1 MSWHALLQLN
11 YAWQDAQTVLHFE
24 NTGPLRTLRSFY
36 PEGPSICHNVI
47 VHPPGGLVAG
57 DQLHIDVKVGS
68 QAHALV
74 STPGATRFYRSEG
87 AEATQHVH
95 IQLEAGARLEW
106 MPLESI
112 AYPDC
117 KARNWVDMQLAPGA
131 QVLAW
136 DVMALGLP
144 AAGQPFES
152 GSMHQRMQLNEMWLD
167 QGHIDAADT
176 VLMDS
181 PTGLAGHRC
190 MGTLVLGS
198 GSPMSRTDKEN
209 WLEAVRSVL
218 PQELQPVAAAATCP
232 NDHVLVVRVLGPV
245 VEPVM
250 QVLQQA
256 WGQLREA
263 TWGLAAATPRIW
275 AV

>member
-1 MSWHALLQLN
+1 MSWHAKLQLN
-11 YAWQDAQTVLHFE
+11 YSRQSEYTVLHFD
-24 NTGPLRTLRSFY
+24 NKGPLRTFRSLY
-36 PEGPSICHNVI
+36 PEGLGICHNVI

-57 DQLHIDVKVGS
+57 DVLEIDVQVQSG
-68 QAHALV
+68 AHALV

-87 AEATQHVH
+87 AVATQHIR

-117 KARNWVDMQLAPGA
+117 KAQNWVDINLAPGA
-131 QVLAW
+131 ELLAW

-144 AAGQPFES
+144 HADQAFKR
-152 GSMHQRMQLNEMWLD
+152 GSMHQRMRLNDIWLE
-167 QGHIDAADT
+167 QAHIDASDAL
-176 VLMDS
+176 LMDS
-181 PTGLAGHRC
+181 ATGLAGQRC

-198 GSPMSRTDKEN
+198 GSGISRNNKET
-209 WLEAVRSVL
+209 WLEAVRRVL
-218 PQELQPVAAAATCP
+218 PETLQPVAAAATCP

-256 WGQLREA
+256 WAQLRQSA
-263 TWGLAAATPRIW
+263 WGLAAPEPRIW

>member
-1 MSWHALLQLN
+1 MSWNAQLKLN
-11 YAWQDAQTVLHFE
+11 YSRQDAHTVLHFDNE
-24 NTGPLRTLRSFY
+24 GPLRTFRSIY

-57 DQLHIDVKVGS
+57 DVLNIHVRVQS

-87 AEATQHVH
+87 AEATQHIH
-95 IQLEAGARLEW
+95 IQLEPHARLEW

-112 AYPDC
+112 TYPDC

-144 AAGQPFES
+144 AAGQTFES
-152 GSMHQRMQLNEMWLD
+152 GSMHQRMKLNDVWLD
-167 QGHIDAADT
+167 QGHIDATDT

-181 PTGLAGHRC
+181 PTGMAGHRC

-198 GSPMSRTDKEN
+198 GSPMSRTDKET
-209 WLEAVRSVL
+209 WLDAVRSVL

-232 NDHVLVVRVLGPV
+232 NDHVLVVRVMGPV

-256 WGQLREA
+256 WTQLREA
-263 TWGLAAATPRIW
+263 AWGLAAPTPRIW
-275 AV
+275 SV

>member
-1 MSWHALLQLN
+1 MSWHAKLQLN
-11 YAWQDAQTVLHFE
+11 YSRQSAHTVLHFDNE
-24 NTGPLRTLRSFY
+24 GPLRSLRSLY
-36 PEGPSICHNVI
+36 PEGPGICHNII

-57 DQLHIDVKVGS
+57 DVLDIGVQVGT

-87 AEATQHVH
+87 AEATQHIR
-95 IQLEAGARLEW
+95 IQLETGARLEW

-112 AYPDC
+112 AYPNC
-117 KARNWVDMQLAPGA
+117 KARNWLDIELAPGA
-131 QVLAW
+131 ELLAW

-144 AAGQPFES
+144 NANQPFNS
-152 GSMHQRMQLNEMWLD
+152 GSMHQRMRLNDVWLE
-167 QGHIDAADT
+167 QAHIDASDAL
-176 VLMDS
+176 LMNS
-181 PTGLAGHRC
+181 ATGLAGQRC

-198 GSPMSRTDKEN
+198 GSTISRANQDA
-209 WLEAVRSVL
+209 WLDAVRSVL
-218 PQELQPVAAAATCP
+218 PDTLKPVAAAATCP

-250 QVLQQA
+250 QVLQRA
-256 WGQLREA
+256 WAQLRQTA
-263 TWGLAAATPRIW
+263 WGLAAPSPRIW